1 MFPPFD
7 KDAAKKICLEMI
19 RELEQKKSLCGN
31 SEFYFFKGMFGALVC
46 FDENGEQVVLRAF
59 SGLLGG
65 KWNIE
70 GFVPPLFDE
79 EKYNA
84 AISIND
90 KKIHELSV
98 APAGETSEQK
108 SARKKL
114 RIKLCNET
122 LRRIYALYKF
132 FCADGIARNFNDITK
147 EKLYASFQHEE
158 NSAQNENHEKNERDG
173 KRNFLIPTGTGDCC
187 APKLLSYA
195 FEKKLLPLSLEEF
208 YWNGADS
215 QKFENAD
222 DADFKNP
229 CDEKCGIILPL
240 ILGLKIIY
248 RDKNILVV
256 EKPSGLL
263 SIPGRGAEKQDCVV
277 RRMQRLFPKTIA
289 QPSVHRLDMDTSG
302 LMVLAF
308 DSKSH
313 KNLSEQFAFGKVR
326 KKYIAI
332 LDGILQNEKLGITRA
347 TKNGRLEIRHRVDI
361 ENRPHQIHDDKH
373 GKLAI
378 TLWNRERIWNM
389 RGAQGKNGRTVTTV
403 CFEPLTG
410 RTHQLR
416 FAAASPLG
424 LNTPIVGDNLYGKEK
439 AQSGRLLLHA
449 SYLSFAHPATG
460 EQMEFFSRPE
470 FEY

>member
-7 KDAAKKICLEMI
+7 KDAAKKICFEMI
-19 RELEQKKSLCGN
+19 RELEEKKSLCEN

-46 FDENGEQVVLRAF
+46 LDENGEQVVLRAF
-59 SGLLGG
+59 SGSLGG

-98 APAGETSEQK
+98 TPAGETSEEK

-132 FCADGIARNFNDITK
+132 FCADGIARNFNDIIK
-147 EKLYASFQHEE
+147 EKLYASFHHEE
-158 NSAQNENHEKNERDG
+158 NHTQNENREKNMRDE

-195 FEKKLLPLSLEEF
+195 FEKKLRPFSLEEF
-208 YWNGADS
+208 YWNGTDA
-215 QKFENAD
+215 QKFDDTDNAN
-222 DADFKNP
+222 FKNP
-229 CDEKCGIILPL
+229 CDKKCGIILPL

-248 RDKNILVV
+248 RDENILVV

-263 SIPGRGAEKQDCVV
+263 SVPGRGAEKQDCVV

-308 DSKSH
+308 DSQSH

-326 KKYIAI
+326 KKYIAV

-361 ENRPHQIHDDKH
+361 ENRPHQIHDDIH

-378 TLWNRERIWNM
+378 TLWKRERIWNM

-403 CFEPLTG
+403 SFEPLTG

-424 LNTPIVGDNLYGKEK
+424 LNTPIVGDNLYGREK
-439 AQSGRLLLHA
+439 TQGGRLLLHA

-460 EQMEFFSRPE
+460 EQMEFFSKPE

>member
-1 MFPPFD
+1 
-7 KDAAKKICLEMI
+7 MI

-46 FDENGEQVVLRAF
+46 LDEKGEQVVLRAF
-59 SGLLGG
+59 SGSLGG

-98 APAGETSEQK
+98 APSGETSEQK

-122 LRRIYALYKF
+122 LQRIYVLYNF
-132 FCADGIARNFNDITK
+132 FCADGIARNFNDIVK
-147 EKLYASFQHEE
+147 EKLYASFRHDE
-158 NSAQNENHEKNERDG
+158 NSEQNENREKNERDE

-187 APKLLSYA
+187 APKLLSRA

-208 YWNGADS
+208 YWNGSDA
-215 QKFENAD
+215 QKFD
-222 DADFKNP
+222 DADNANFKNP

-240 ILGLKIIY
+240 ILGIKIIY
-248 RDKNILVV
+248 RDENILVV

-263 SIPGRGAEKQDCVV
+263 SVPGRGAEKQDCVV

-308 DSKSH
+308 DSQSQ
-313 KNLSEQFAFGKVR
+313 KNLSEQFALGKVR
-326 KKYIAI
+326 KKYIAV

-347 TKNGRLEIRHRVDI
+347 TKSGRLEIRHRVDI
-361 ENRPHQIHDDKH
+361 ENRPHQIHDEVH

-378 TLWNRERIWNM
+378 TLWTRERIWNM
-389 RGAQGKNGRTVTTV
+389 RGAQGLNWRTVTTV
-403 CFEPLTG
+403 SFEPLTG

-424 LNTPIVGDNLYGKEK
+424 LNTPIVGDNLYSKED
-439 AQSGRLLLHA
+439 ARGGRLLLHA

-460 EQMEFFSRPE
+460 EQMEFFSAPE

>member
-1 MFPPFD
+1 MFPPFE
-7 KDAAKKICLEMI
+7 KSAARKICLEML

-31 SEFYFFKGMFGALVC
+31 QEFYRFKGMFGALVC
-46 FDENGEQVVLRAF
+46 LDENGTQVVLRAF
-59 SGLLGG
+59 SGSLAG
-65 KWNIE
+65 KWNVA

-98 APAGETSEQK
+98 AQEGETFEQK
-108 SARKKL
+108 SARKKT

-122 LRRIYALYKF
+122 LRRIYALYNF
-132 FCADGIARNFNDITK
+132 FCADGIARNFSDIVK
-147 EKLYASFQHEE
+147 EKMYASFRQSE
-158 NSAQNENHEKNERDG
+158 NSETDKTREKAEHDE
-173 KRNFLIPTGTGDCC
+173 KQSFFIPTGTGDCC

-195 FEKKLLPLSLEEF
+195 FEKKLTPISLEEF
-208 YWNGADS
+208 FWNGGDA
-215 QKFENAD
+215 QKNGEAQFE
-222 DADFKNP
+222 NP
-229 CDEKCGIILPL
+229 CDEKCGIILPA

-248 RDKNILVV
+248 RDENILVV

-263 SIPGRGAEKQDCVV
+263 SVPGRGAEKQDCVV
-277 RRMQRLFPKTIA
+277 RRMQQLFPKTIA

-308 DSKSH
+308 DSQSH
-313 KNLSEQFAFGKVR
+313 KNLSEQFALGKVR
-326 KKYIAI
+326 KKYIAV
-332 LDGILQNEKLGITRA
+332 LDGIPQNKTLGITRA

-361 ENRPHQIHDDKH
+361 ENRPHQIQDEIY
-373 GKLAI
+373 GKLAV
-378 TLWNRERIWNM
+378 TLWKRERIWNM
-389 RGAQGKNGRTVTTV
+389 RGAHGSNGRAVTTV

-424 LNTPIVGDNLYGKEK
+424 LNAPIVGDNLYGTEV
-439 AQSGRLLLHA
+439 QGGRLLLHA
-449 SYLSFAHPATG
+449 SYLNFAHPATG
-460 EQMEFFSRPE
+460 EQMEFFSKPE

>member
-7 KDAAKKICLEMI
+7 EEAAKKVCIEML

-31 SEFYFFKGMFGALVC
+31 QEFYFFKGMLGALVC
-46 FDENGEQVVLRAF
+46 LDENGEQVVLRAF
-59 SGLLGG
+59 SGALGG
-65 KWNIE
+65 KWNVAE
-70 GFVPPLFDE
+70 FVPPLFNE

-98 APAGETSEQK
+98 APADETPEQK
-108 SARKKL
+108 SVRKKL

-122 LRRIYALYKF
+122 LRRIYSLYKF
-132 FCADGIARNFNDITK
+132 FCADGIARNFGDIVK
-147 EKLYASFQHEE
+147 EKLYARFRSD
-158 NSAQNENHEKNERDG
+158 EKQC
-173 KRNFLIPTGTGDCC
+173 FLIPTGTGDCC
-187 APKLLSYA
+187 APKLLSHA
-195 FEKKLLPLSLEEF
+195 FENKLLPISLEEF
-208 YWNGADS
+208 FWNGS
-215 QKFENAD
+215 SEKKFDET
-222 DADFKNP
+222 DFRNP
-229 CDEKCGIILPL
+229 CDEKCGLILPA

-263 SIPGRGAEKQDCVV
+263 SVPGRGEEKQDCVV

-308 DSKSH
+308 DSQSH
-313 KNLSEQFAFGKVR
+313 KNLSGQFARGEVR
-326 KKYIAI
+326 KKYIAV
-332 LDGILQNEKLGITRA
+332 LDGIPQNEKLGITRA

-361 ENRPHQIHDDKH
+361 ENRPYQIHDDIY
-373 GKLAI
+373 GKLGI
-378 TLWNRERIWNM
+378 TLWQRERIWNM
-389 RGAQGKNGRTVTTV
+389 RGGQENAVRTVTTV

-424 LNTPIVGDNLYGKEK
+424 LNAPIVGDNLYGNEE
-439 AQSGRLLLHA
+439 AQAGRLLLHA
-449 SYLSFAHPATG
+449 SYLSFKHPVTG
-460 EQMEFFSRPE
+460 ERMEFFSAPE
-470 FEY
+470 FKC

>member
-1 MFPPFD
+1 
-7 KDAAKKICLEMI
+7 
-19 RELEQKKSLCGN
+19 
-31 SEFYFFKGMFGALVC
+31 MFGVLVC
-46 FDENGEQVVLRAF
+46 LDEKGTQVILRAF
-59 SGLLGG
+59 SGSLAG
-65 KWNIE
+65 KWNVA

-79 EKYNA
+79 EKYNT

-98 APAGETSEQK
+98 APEGETFEQK
-108 SARKKL
+108 SARKKM

-122 LRRIYALYKF
+122 LRRIYALYNF
-132 FCADGIARNFNDITK
+132 FCADGIARNFSDIVK
-147 EKLYASFQHEE
+147 EKMHASFRQSE
-158 NSAQNENHEKNERDG
+158 NSETNKTREKAERDE
-173 KRNFLIPTGTGDCC
+173 KQSFFIPTGTGDCC

-195 FEKKLLPLSLEEF
+195 FEKKLIPISLEEF
-208 YWNGADS
+208 FWNGDDT
-215 QKFENAD
+215 QKNGEAQFE
-222 DADFKNP
+222 NP
-229 CDEKCGIILPL
+229 CDEKCGIILPA

-248 RDKNILVV
+248 RDENILVV

-263 SIPGRGAEKQDCVV
+263 SVPGRGAEKQDCVV
-277 RRMQRLFPKTIA
+277 RRMQQLFPKTIA

-308 DSKSH
+308 DSQSH

-326 KKYIAI
+326 KNYIAV
-332 LDGILQNEKLGITRA
+332 LDGIPQNETLGITRA

-361 ENRPHQIHDDKH
+361 ENRPHQIQDEIY
-373 GKLAI
+373 GKLAV
-378 TLWNRERIWNM
+378 TLWKRERIWNM
-389 RGAQGKNGRTVTTV
+389 RGAHGSNGRAVTTV

-424 LNTPIVGDNLYGKEK
+424 LNAPIVGDNLYGTEV
-439 AQSGRLLLHA
+439 QGGRLLLHA
-449 SYLSFAHPATG
+449 SYLNFAHPATG
-460 EQMEFFSRPE
+460 EQMEFFSKPE

>member
-1 MFPPFD
+1 MFPPFE
-7 KDAAKKICLEMI
+7 KSAARKICLEML

-31 SEFYFFKGMFGALVC
+31 QEFYRFKGMFGALVC
-46 FDENGEQVVLRAF
+46 LDEKGTQIVLRAF
-59 SGLLGG
+59 SGALAG
-65 KWNIE
+65 KWNVA

-98 APAGETSEQK
+98 APEGETFEQK
-108 SARKKL
+108 SARKKT

-122 LRRIYALYKF
+122 LRRIYALYNF
-132 FCADGIARNFNDITK
+132 FCADGIARNFSDIVK
-147 EKLYASFQHEE
+147 EKMYASFRQSE
-158 NSAQNENHEKNERDG
+158 NSETNKTREKAERDE
-173 KRNFLIPTGTGDCC
+173 KQSFFIPTGTGDCC

-195 FEKKLLPLSLEEF
+195 FEKKLTPISLEEF
-208 YWNGADS
+208 FWNGDDT
-215 QKFENAD
+215 QKNCEAQFE
-222 DADFKNP
+222 NP
-229 CDEKCGIILPL
+229 CDEKCGIILPA

-248 RDKNILVV
+248 RDENILVV

-263 SIPGRGAEKQDCVV
+263 SVPGRGAEKQDCVV
-277 RRMQRLFPKTIA
+277 RRMQQLFPKTLA

-308 DSKSH
+308 DSQSH
-313 KNLSEQFAFGKVR
+313 KNLSEQFALGKVR
-326 KKYIAI
+326 KNYIAV
-332 LDGILQNEKLGITRA
+332 LDGIPQNETLGITRA

-361 ENRPHQIHDDKH
+361 ENRPHQIQDEIY
-373 GKLAI
+373 GKLAV
-378 TLWNRERIWNM
+378 TLWKRERIWNM
-389 RGAQGKNGRTVTTV
+389 RGAHGSNGRAVTTV

-424 LNTPIVGDNLYGKEK
+424 LNAPIVGDNLYGTEV
-439 AQSGRLLLHA
+439 QGGRLLLHA
-449 SYLSFAHPATG
+449 SYLNFAHPATG
-460 EQMEFFSRPE
+460 EQMEFFSKPE

>member
-7 KDAAKKICLEMI
+7 KNAARKICIEMI

-46 FDENGEQVVLRAF
+46 LDEKGEHVVLRAF
-59 SGLLGG
+59 SGSLGG

-98 APAGETSEQK
+98 APSGETSEQK

-122 LRRIYALYKF
+122 LQRIYALYNF
-132 FCADGIARNFNDITK
+132 FCADGIARNFNDIAK
-147 EKLYASFQHEE
+147 EKLYASFRHDE
-158 NSAQNENHEKNERDG
+158 NSEQNENREKIERDE

-187 APKLLSYA
+187 APKLLSRA

-208 YWNGADS
+208 YWNGADT
-215 QKFENAD
+215 QKFDDAD
-222 DADFKNP
+222 DANFKNP

-240 ILGLKIIY
+240 ILGIKIIY
-248 RDKNILVV
+248 RDENILVV

-263 SIPGRGAEKQDCVV
+263 SVPGRGAEKQDCVV

-308 DSKSH
+308 DSQSQ
-313 KNLSEQFAFGKVR
+313 KNLSEQFALGKVR
-326 KKYIAI
+326 KKYIAV

-347 TKNGRLEIRHRVDI
+347 TKSGRLEIRHRVDI
-361 ENRPHQIHDDKH
+361 ENRPHQIHDDVH

-378 TLWNRERIWNM
+378 TLWKRERIWNM
-389 RGAQGKNGRTVTTV
+389 RGAQGLNWRTVTTV
-403 CFEPLTG
+403 SFEPLTG

-424 LNTPIVGDNLYGKEK
+424 LNTPIVGDNLYSKEE
-439 AQSGRLLLHA
+439 ARGGRLLLHA

-460 EQMEFFSRPE
+460 EQMEFFSAPE

>member
-1 MFPPFD
+1 
-7 KDAAKKICLEMI
+7 MI

-46 FDENGEQVVLRAF
+46 LDENGERVVLRAF
-59 SGLLGG
+59 SGSLGG

-98 APAGETSEQK
+98 APADETSEEK

-132 FCADGIARNFNDITK
+132 FCADGIARNFNDIIK

-158 NSAQNENHEKNERDG
+158 NSAQSENHEKNERDE
-173 KRNFLIPTGTGDCC
+173 KRTFLIPTGTGDCC

-195 FEKKLLPLSLEEF
+195 FEKKLRPFSLEEF
-208 YWNGADS
+208 YWNGANA
-215 QKFENAD
+215 QKVNDVDNAGN
-222 DADFKNP
+222 AEFKNP
-229 CDEKCGIILPL
+229 CDEKCGIILPF

-263 SIPGRGAEKQDCVV
+263 SVPGRGAEKQDCVV

-308 DSKSH
+308 DSQSH

-326 KKYIAI
+326 KKYIAV

-361 ENRPHQIHDDKH
+361 ENRPHQIHDDIH

-378 TLWNRERIWNM
+378 TLWKRERIWNM
-389 RGAQGKNGRTVTTV
+389 RDAQGKNGRTVTTV

-424 LNTPIVGDNLYGKEK
+424 LNTPIVGDNLYGREET
-439 AQSGRLLLHA
+439 QGGRLLLHA

-460 EQMEFFSRPE
+460 EQMEFFSKPE

>member
-1 MFPPFD
+1 
-7 KDAAKKICLEMI
+7 MI

-31 SEFYFFKGMFGALVC
+31 SEFYSFEGMFGALVC
-46 FDENGEQVVLRAF
+46 LDENGEQVVLRAF
-59 SGLLGG
+59 SGSLGG

-79 EKYNA
+79 EKYNV

-98 APAGETSEQK
+98 APPGETYEQK

-122 LRRIYALYKF
+122 LRRIYALYNF
-132 FCADGIARNFNDITK
+132 FCADGIARNFNDIVK
-147 EKLYASFQHEE
+147 EKLYASFRHEE
-158 NSAQNENHEKNERDG
+158 NFSQNENREKNERG
-173 KRNFLIPTGTGDCC
+173 EKCSFLIPTGTGDCC
-187 APKLLSYA
+187 APKLLSCA

-208 YWNGADS
+208 YWNGADA
-215 QKFENAD
+215 QKFDNAD
-222 DADFKNP
+222 NAEFKNP

-248 RDKNILVV
+248 RDENILVV

-263 SIPGRGAEKQDCVV
+263 SVPGRGAEKQDCVV

-308 DSKSH
+308 DSQSH
-313 KNLSEQFAFGKVR
+313 KNLSEQFALGKVR
-326 KKYIAI
+326 KKYIAV
-332 LDGILQNEKLGITRA
+332 LDGILQNEELGITRA
-347 TKNGRLEIRHRVDI
+347 TKSGRLEIRHRVDI
-361 ENRPHQIHDDKH
+361 ENRPHQIHDDVY

-378 TLWNRERIWNM
+378 TLWTRERIWNM
-389 RGAQGKNGRTVTTV
+389 RGAQEKPGRAVTTV

-416 FAAASPLG
+416 FAAASSLG
-424 LNTPIVGDNLYGKEK
+424 LNTPIVGDNLYGSEK

-460 EQMEFFSRPE
+460 EQMEFFSKPE

>member
-7 KDAAKKICLEMI
+7 KNAAKKICLEMI

-46 FDENGEQVVLRAF
+46 LDENGERVVLRAF
-59 SGLLGG
+59 SGSLGG

-70 GFVPPLFDE
+70 DFVPPLFDE

-132 FCADGIARNFNDITK
+132 FCADGIARNFNDIIK
-147 EKLYASFQHEE
+147 EKLYASFRHEE
-158 NSAQNENHEKNERDG
+158 NSLQNKNHEKNERDG
-173 KRNFLIPTGTGDCC
+173 KRTFLIPTGTGDCC

-195 FEKKLLPLSLEEF
+195 FEKKLRPLSLEEF
-208 YWNGADS
+208 YWNGTDA
-215 QKFENAD
+215 QKIENAD

-248 RDKNILVV
+248 RDENILVV

-263 SIPGRGAEKQDCVV
+263 SVPGRSAEKQDCVV

-308 DSKSH
+308 DSQSH
-313 KNLSEQFAFGKVR
+313 KNLSEQFALGKVR
-326 KKYIAI
+326 KKYIAV

-347 TKNGRLEIRHRVDI
+347 TKNGRVEIRHRVDI
-361 ENRPHQIHDDKH
+361 ENRPHQIHDDIH

-378 TLWNRERIWNM
+378 TLWKRERIWNM

-424 LNTPIVGDNLYGKEK
+424 LNTPIVGDNLYGREK
-439 AQSGRLLLHA
+439 TQGGRLLLHA

-460 EQMEFFSRPE
+460 EQMEFFSKPE

>member
-7 KDAAKKICLEMI
+7 KNAAKKICLEMI

-31 SEFYFFKGMFGALVC
+31 SKFYSFKGMFGALVC
-46 FDENGEQVVLRAF
+46 LDENGERVVLRAF
-59 SGLLGG
+59 SGSLGG

-122 LRRIYALYKF
+122 LRRIYALYNF

-147 EKLYASFQHEE
+147 EKLYASFRHNE
-158 NSAQNENHEKNERDG
+158 NSAQNENREKNMRDE

-208 YWNGADS
+208 YWNGSDARKID
-215 QKFENAD
+215 NAD
-222 DADFKNP
+222 DAKFKNP
-229 CDEKCGIILPL
+229 CDEKCVIILPL

-248 RDKNILVV
+248 RDENILVV

-263 SIPGRGAEKQDCVV
+263 SVPGKGAEKQDCVV

-308 DSKSH
+308 DSQSH
-313 KNLSEQFAFGKVR
+313 KNLSEQFALGKVR
-326 KKYIAI
+326 KKYIAV

-347 TKNGRLEIRHRVDI
+347 TKSGRLEIRHRVDI
-361 ENRPHQIHDDKH
+361 ENRPHQIHDDTH

-378 TLWNRERIWNM
+378 TLWKRERIWNM

-424 LNTPIVGDNLYGKEK
+424 LNTPIVGDNLYGREET
-439 AQSGRLLLHA
+439 QGGRLLLHA
-449 SYLSFAHPATG
+449 SYLSFAHPAIG
-460 EQMEFFSRPE
+460 EQMEFFSKPE

>member
-1 MFPPFD
+1 
-7 KDAAKKICLEMI
+7 MI

-31 SEFYFFKGMFGALVC
+31 QEFYFFKGMFGALVC
-46 FDENGEQVVLRAF
+46 LDENGEQVVLRAF
-59 SGLLGG
+59 SGSLGG
-65 KWNIE
+65 KWNVAN
-70 GFVPPLFDE
+70 FVPPLFDE

-98 APAGETSEQK
+98 APSDENPEQK
-108 SARKKL
+108 SARKKM

-122 LRRIYALYKF
+122 LQRIYALYNF
-132 FCADGIARNFNDITK
+132 FCADGIARNFNDIVK
-147 EKLYASFQHEE
+147 EKLYASFTREK
-158 NSAQNENHEKNERDG
+158 NSEQNENCEKSEHEE

-187 APKLLSYA
+187 APKLLSHA
-195 FEKKLLPLSLEEF
+195 FEKKLLPMSLAEF
-208 YWNGADS
+208 YWNGS
-215 QKFENAD
+215 CEKKIENAD
-222 DADFKNP
+222 DAIFKNP
-229 CDEKCGIILPL
+229 CDEKCGIILPV

-248 RDKNILVV
+248 RDENILVV

-263 SIPGRGAEKQDCVV
+263 SVPGRGAEKQDCVV

-308 DSKSH
+308 DSQSH
-313 KNLSEQFAFGKVR
+313 KNLSEQFARGEIR
-326 KKYIAI
+326 KKYIAV
-332 LDGILQNEKLGITRA
+332 LDGVPQNENLGITRA
-347 TKNGRLEIRHRVDI
+347 TKSGRVEIRHRVDI
-361 ENRPHQIHDDKH
+361 ENRPHQIHDDVY

-378 TLWNRERIWNM
+378 TLWKRERIWNI
-389 RGAQGKNGRTVTTV
+389 RGGRGKNVRTVTTV

-424 LNTPIVGDNLYGKEK
+424 LNAPIVGDNLYGREGEQ
-439 AQSGRLLLHA
+439 AGRLLLHA

-460 EQMEFFSRPE
+460 ERMEFFSKPE
-470 FEY
+470 FEH

>member
-1 MFPPFD
+1 
-7 KDAAKKICLEMI
+7 MI

-31 SEFYFFKGMFGALVC
+31 SEFYSFEGMFGALVC
-46 FDENGEQVVLRAF
+46 LDENGEQVVLRAF
-59 SGLLGG
+59 SGSLGG

-98 APAGETSEQK
+98 APPGETSEQK

-122 LRRIYALYKF
+122 LRRIYALYNF
-132 FCADGIARNFNDITK
+132 FCADGIARNFNDIVK
-147 EKLYASFQHEE
+147 EKLYASFRHEE
-158 NSAQNENHEKNERDG
+158 NFSQNENREKNERG
-173 KRNFLIPTGTGDCC
+173 EKCSFLIPTGTGDCC
-187 APKLLSYA
+187 APKLLSRA

-208 YWNGADS
+208 YWNGADA
-215 QKFENAD
+215 QKFDNAE
-222 DADFKNP
+222 FKNP

-248 RDKNILVV
+248 RDENILVV

-263 SIPGRGAEKQDCVV
+263 SVPGRGAEKQDCVV

-308 DSKSH
+308 DSQSH
-313 KNLSEQFAFGKVR
+313 KNLSEQFALGKVR
-326 KKYIAI
+326 KKYIAV

-361 ENRPHQIHDDKH
+361 ENRPHQIHDDIY

-378 TLWNRERIWNM
+378 TLWKRERIWNM
-389 RGAQGKNGRTVTTV
+389 RGAQEKPGRAVTTV

-424 LNTPIVGDNLYGKEK
+424 LNTPIVGDNLYGSEK

-460 EQMEFFSRPE
+460 EQMEFFSTPE

>member
-1 MFPPFD
+1 
-7 KDAAKKICLEMI
+7 MI
-19 RELEQKKSLCGN
+19 RELEKKKSLCGN
-31 SEFYFFKGMFGALVC
+31 SEFYSFKGMFGALVC
-46 FDENGEQVVLRAF
+46 LDENGEQVVLRAF
-59 SGLLGG
+59 SGSLGG
-65 KWNIE
+65 KWNID

-98 APAGETSEQK
+98 APPGETSEQK

-122 LRRIYALYKF
+122 LQRIYELYNF
-132 FCADGIARNFNDITK
+132 FCADGIARNFNDIVK
-147 EKLYASFQHEE
+147 EKLYASFRHEE
-158 NSAQNENHEKNERDG
+158 NFSQNENREKNERG
-173 KRNFLIPTGTGDCC
+173 EKCNFLIPTGTGDCC
-187 APKLLSYA
+187 APKLLSRA

-208 YWNGADS
+208 YWNGADAR
-215 QKFENAD
+215 KFDNAD
-222 DADFKNP
+222 NAEFKNP

-248 RDKNILVV
+248 RDENILVV

-263 SIPGRGAEKQDCVV
+263 SVPGRGAEKQDCVV

-308 DSKSH
+308 DSQSH
-313 KNLSEQFAFGKVR
+313 KNLSEQFALGKVR
-326 KKYIAI
+326 KKYIAV
-332 LDGILQNEKLGITRA
+332 LDGILQNEELGITRA
-347 TKNGRLEIRHRVDI
+347 TKSGRLEIRHRVDI
-361 ENRPHQIHDDKH
+361 ENRPHQIHDDIY

-378 TLWNRERIWNM
+378 TLWKRERIWNM
-389 RGAQGKNGRTVTTV
+389 RGAQEKPGRAVTTV

-416 FAAASPLG
+416 FAAASSLG
-424 LNTPIVGDNLYGKEK
+424 LNTPIVGDNLYGSEK
-439 AQSGRLLLHA
+439 TQSGRLLLHA

-460 EQMEFFSRPE
+460 EQIEFFSAPE

>member
-1 MFPPFD
+1 
-7 KDAAKKICLEMI
+7 
-19 RELEQKKSLCGN
+19 
-31 SEFYFFKGMFGALVC
+31 MFGVLVC
-46 FDENGEQVVLRAF
+46 LDEKGTQVVLRAF
-59 SGLLGG
+59 SGSLEG
-65 KWNIE
+65 KWNVA

-98 APAGETSEQK
+98 APEGETFEQK
-108 SARKKL
+108 SARKKM

-122 LRRIYALYKF
+122 LRRIYALYNF
-132 FCADGIARNFNDITK
+132 FCADGIARNFSDIVK
-147 EKLYASFQHEE
+147 EKMYASFRQSE
-158 NSAQNENHEKNERDG
+158 NSETNKTREKAERDE
-173 KRNFLIPTGTGDCC
+173 KQSFFIPTGTGDCC

-195 FEKKLLPLSLEEF
+195 FEKKLAPISLEEF
-208 YWNGADS
+208 FWNGGDTQKNCES
-215 QKFENAD
+215 QFE
-222 DADFKNP
+222 NP
-229 CDEKCGIILPL
+229 CDEKCGIILPA

-248 RDKNILVV
+248 RDENILVV

-263 SIPGRGAEKQDCVV
+263 SVPGRGAEKQDCVV
-277 RRMQRLFPKTIA
+277 RRMQQLFPKTIA

-308 DSKSH
+308 DSQSH
-313 KNLSEQFAFGKVR
+313 KNLSEQFALGKVR
-326 KKYIAI
+326 KKYIAV
-332 LDGILQNEKLGITRA
+332 LDGIPQNETLGITRA

-361 ENRPHQIHDDKH
+361 ENRPHQIQDEIY
-373 GKLAI
+373 GKLAV
-378 TLWNRERIWNM
+378 TLWKRERIWNM
-389 RGAQGKNGRTVTTV
+389 RGAHGSNGRAVTTV

-424 LNTPIVGDNLYGKEK
+424 LNAPIVGDNLYGTEV
-439 AQSGRLLLHA
+439 QGGRLLLHA
-449 SYLSFAHPATG
+449 SYLNFAHPATG
-460 EQMEFFSRPE
+460 EQMEFFSKPE

>member
-46 FDENGEQVVLRAF
+46 LDENGERVVLRAF
-59 SGLLGG
+59 SGSLGG

-98 APAGETSEQK
+98 APADETSEEK

-132 FCADGIARNFNDITK
+132 FCADGIARNFNDIIK

-158 NSAQNENHEKNERDG
+158 NSAQSENHEKNERDE
-173 KRNFLIPTGTGDCC
+173 KRTFLIPTGTGDCC

-208 YWNGADS
+208 YWNGSDA
-215 QKFENAD
+215 QKIDNAD
-222 DADFKNP
+222 DAEFKNP
-229 CDEKCGIILPL
+229 CDEKCGIILPF

-263 SIPGRGAEKQDCVV
+263 SVPGRGAEKQDCVV

-308 DSKSH
+308 DSQSH

-326 KKYIAI
+326 KKYIAV

-361 ENRPHQIHDDKH
+361 ENRPHQIHDDIH

-378 TLWNRERIWNM
+378 TLWKRERIWNM
-389 RGAQGKNGRTVTTV
+389 RDAQGKNGRTVTTV

-424 LNTPIVGDNLYGKEK
+424 LNTPIVGDNLYGREET
-439 AQSGRLLLHA
+439 QGGRLLLHA

-460 EQMEFFSRPE
+460 EQMEFFSKPE